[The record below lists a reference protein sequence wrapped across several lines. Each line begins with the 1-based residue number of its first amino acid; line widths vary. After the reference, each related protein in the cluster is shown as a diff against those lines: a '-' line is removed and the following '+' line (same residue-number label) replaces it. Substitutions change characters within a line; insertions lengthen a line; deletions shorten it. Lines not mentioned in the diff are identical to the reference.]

1 MTQVR
6 VAILGAGKMAR
17 EHARAFA
24 SLPEVE
30 VCGIASRTRDRAAA
44 LASEL
49 GIPLVADSVRELY
62 ERTRADLLVIT
73 VLETAMVGVTL
84 EAMAFPWTLLLEK
97 PPGLSPAETRGLLT
111 AAQTRERR
119 VFVGLNRQFLG
130 STQEALRLLK
140 TAPGPR
146 FVKVQDQQ
154 SLAQAEALGHSR
166 AVVNGWMYANSIHL
180 VDYFRIFARGPAT
193 KIRHIVRWNAQEG
206 VGLLLAHL
214 EFESG
219 DTGVYEAFW
228 RTPGPWA
235 ASIHVP
241 GQRLELRPLE
251 ELRWQMLGEP
261 LQTFARSAPDLDM
274 KPGFV
279 LQARDVIGGCRGL
292 ASSCPTLEAAL
303 QTMSLIE
310 GLYSSAP

>member
-1 MTQVR
+1 MKRVR

-30 VCGIASRTRDRAAA
+30 VCGIASRTRDRAVA
-44 LASEL
+44 LAAEL
-49 GIPLVADSVRELY
+49 GIPLVADSVQELY
-62 ERTRADLLVIT
+62 ERTSADLLVVT
-73 VLETAMVGVTL
+73 VLETALVEVTL

-97 PPGLSPAETRGLLT
+97 PPGLSPDDTRRLL
-111 AAQTRERR
+111 AVAQARTRK

-130 STQEALRLLK
+130 STQEALRLLE
-140 TAPGPR
+140 TASGPR

-154 SLAQAEALGHSR
+154 SLAQAESLGHSP
-166 AVVNGWMYANSIHL
+166 AVVKAWMYANSIHL
-180 VDYFRIFARGPAT
+180 VDYFRVFARGPAT
-193 KIRHIVRWNAQEG
+193 EIRHVVRWNAEAG
-206 VGLLLAHL
+206 VGLLLAYL

-235 ASIHVP
+235 ASIHIP
-241 GQRLELRPLE
+241 GRRLELRPLE
-251 ELRWQMLGEP
+251 ELRWQALGEP
-261 LQTFARSAPDLDM
+261 IQTVLRPPIDLEF

-279 LQARDVIGGCRGL
+279 LQAQNAVAACRGL
-292 ASSCPTLEAAL
+292 PSSCPTLEAAL

-310 GLYSSAP
+310 RLYSPTA

>member
-1 MTQVR
+1 
-6 VAILGAGKMAR
+6 MAR

-30 VCGIASRTRDRAAA
+30 ICGIASRTHERAVA

-49 GIPLVADSVRELY
+49 GIPLVADSVSELY
-62 ERTRADLLVIT
+62 ERTRADLLVVT

-84 EAMAFPWTLLLEK
+84 EALAFPWRLLLEK
-97 PPGLSPAETRGLLT
+97 PPGLSPAETRVLLT
-111 AAQTRERR
+111 ASRAGDRK

-130 STQEALRLLK
+130 STQEALRLLE

-154 SLAQAEALGHSR
+154 NLAQAEALGHSA
-166 AVVNGWMYANSIHL
+166 AVVNRWMYANSIHL
-180 VDYFRIFARGPAT
+180 VDYFRIFARGPAA
-193 KIRHIVRWNAQEG
+193 KISHIVRWNPGEG

-228 RTPGPWA
+228 GTPGPWA
-235 ASIHVP
+235 ASIHVR
-241 GQRLELRPLE
+241 GRRFELRPLE

-261 LQTFARSAPDLDM
+261 LQTIPRSAADLDM

-279 LQARDVIGGCRGL
+279 FQARDVVGGCRGL
-292 ASSCPTLEAAL
+292 PSSCPTLEAAL

-310 GLYSSAP
+310 SLYSPAP